1 VTNTGSAA
9 VVTNTGSA
17 GSAAGSAAV
26 VVPPPMTATLTLTST
41 PDGAEIFINGVS
53 TGKKTPSTMTLP
65 RGKIS
70 IAFRLKGYEDLFM
83 REVAVDGDLSKE
95 VALHKAHTNGTGH
108 GSAHTGTGKGSAKAC
123 DTCLERP
130 D

>member
-1 VTNTGSAA
+1 TNTGSAA

-17 GSAAGSAAV
+17 GSAAV
-26 VVPPPMTATLTLTST
+26 VVPPRPTTAALTLTST
-41 PDGAEIFINGVS
+41 PDGAEIIINGVS
-53 TGKKTPSTMTLP
+53 TGKKTPQTITLP
-65 RGKIS
+65 RGKLT
-70 IAFRLKGYEDLFM
+70 IAFRLKGYEDLFVK
-83 REVAVDGDLSKE
+83 EVALDGDVSKE
-95 VALHKAHTNGTGH
+95 VALHKAHTGGTGH